1 MPGEYCMSALPADLQ
16 QVLDDINAAD
26 RAAEALAASCTDEQF
41 HWRPRD
47 GQGWS
52 IAQCL
57 DHLATINAVYV
68 RSIRPGVDGARA
80 HARKRKGPLK
90 PGFFG
95 ALFINSLEP
104 PVKRRLRAPRGM
116 QPALSKSRDRILADF
131 RAAHDEVRR
140 LLVEGAD
147 LDLNLARYRNPFL
160 KVVNFRVSTGLLVIN
175 AHDRRH
181 LWQAE
186 QVRLAAGYPAGSSE
200 KGQRLRPERGAKPPS
215 ESERGWGPASIE

>member
-1 MPGEYCMSALPADLQ
+1 MTALPADLQ
-16 QVLDDINAAD
+16 QVLDDVHAAD
-26 RAAEALAASCTDEQF
+26 RAAETLAASCTDEQF
-41 HWRPRD
+41 HWQPR
-47 GQGWS
+47 GGKGWS

-57 DHLATINAVYV
+57 DHLATINAFYV
-68 RSIRPGVDGARA
+68 KSIRTGVDGAKA
-80 HARKRKGPLK
+80 HAWKRQRPLT

-131 RAAHDEVRR
+131 LAAHDEVRR
-140 LLVEGAD
+140 LLVEGAN
-147 LDLNLARYRNPFL
+147 LDLNRARYRNPFL
-160 KVVNFRVSTGLLVIN
+160 KVVKFRVSTGLLVIN

-186 QVRLAAGYPAGSSE
+186 QVRQAAGYPA
-200 KGQRLRPERGAKPPS
+200 S
-215 ESERGWGPASIE
+215 ESIR

>member
-1 MPGEYCMSALPADLQ
+1 MTALPADLQ
-16 QVLDDINAAD
+16 KVLDDIEAAD
-26 RAAEALAASCTDEQF
+26 RAAEALAAACTDEQF
-41 HWRPRD
+41 HWQPR
-47 GQGWS
+47 GGEGWS

-57 DHLATINAVYV
+57 DHLATINAFYV
-68 RSIRPGVDGARA
+68 KSIRTGVDDAKA
-80 HARKRKGPLK
+80 HAWKRKGPLK

-116 QPALSKSRDRILADF
+116 QPALSKSRDRILTDF
-131 RAAHDEVRR
+131 RAAHDEIRR
-140 LLVEGAD
+140 LLAEGAD
-147 LDLNLARYRNPFL
+147 LDLNRAQYRNPFL

-186 QVRLAAGYPAGSSE
+186 QVRQTPAYPAESGN
-200 KGQRLRPERGAKPPS
+200 KPAGLS
-215 ESERGWGPASIE
+215 TR